1 MKKDNIPEVLE
12 RRTAQER
19 GTSHKSSMREAPER
33 LPSRT
38 VMDGVNGMAVRLACG
53 EPAEV
58 ACGVDKG
65 DEMACEGPP

>member
-1 MKKDNIPEVLE
+1 MKKENIPEVPE
-12 RRTAQER
+12 RRTAHKR
-19 GTSHKSSMREAPER
+19 GTSDKSSMREAPER

-38 VMDGVNGMAVRLACG
+38 VTDGVNGMAVRL
-53 EPAEV
+53 